1 MTFESPRVLW
11 FAALGALAVIALWAY
26 DRMRRRQLTLRIGEL
41 PVVRKVIASASPGRR
56 LAKAIITALGIG
68 LVGFAL
74 ARPQIAGKRNVELR
88 GLDLVV
94 AVDVSKSMMV
104 SDVGQTEA
112 MAEKHVAASRLGR
125 ARELAAALIDELPG
139 DRIAPVVFA
148 GAAAHFPLTEDHEV
162 ASEFLYD
169 LGPADLAFGSNLA
182 EVFRV
187 SRCLLRPDLYD
198 DLGCSRIGRR
208 GHGGDALP
216 GESLDPADT
225 EDKRAEPIEKTERG
239 KAIVMFTDGG
249 DADPDA
255 QREVATARELGIA
268 VIIVGVG
275 TTEGGVVH
283 EIDADGNATDQ
294 PKKLGDGSDVISKR
308 DDHGMR
314 LLVDAAGD
322 PTRYV
327 IESATGEVDPTPIVQ
342 RLSTVGRGLA
352 TKKIDEK
359 HDIFQPFLFA
369 GFCLLAIE
377 VAIATRRRRI
387 TPEEAA

>member
-1 MTFESPRVLW
+1 
-11 FAALGALAVIALWAY
+11 
-26 DRMRRRQLTLRIGEL
+26 
-41 PVVRKVIASASPGRR
+41 
-56 LAKAIITALGIG
+56 
-68 LVGFAL
+68 
-74 ARPQIAGKRNVELR
+74 
-88 GLDLVV
+88 
-94 AVDVSKSMMV
+94 
-104 SDVGQTEA
+104 

-125 ARELAAALIDELPG
+125 ARELASALIDELPG

-216 GESLDPADT
+216 GESLDPTDAD
-225 EDKRAEPIEKTERG
+225 EKRAEPIEKTERG

-249 DADPDA
+249 DPDADA
-255 QREVATARELGIA
+255 QREIATARELGIA

-275 TTEGGVVH
+275 TAEGGVVH
-283 EIDADGNATDQ
+283 EVDADGNATDQ
-294 PKKLGDGSDVISKR
+294 PKKLGDGTDVISKR
-308 DDHGMR
+308 DDQGMR
-314 LLVDAAGD
+314 ALVETAGD

-327 IESATGEVDPTPIVQ
+327 IASATGEVDPTPIVQ
-342 RLSTVGRGLA
+342 LLSNVSRGLA

-359 HDIFQPFLFA
+359 HDIFQPFLFV
-369 GFCLLAIE
+369 GFCLLVIE

-387 TPEEAA
+387 TPEDAA